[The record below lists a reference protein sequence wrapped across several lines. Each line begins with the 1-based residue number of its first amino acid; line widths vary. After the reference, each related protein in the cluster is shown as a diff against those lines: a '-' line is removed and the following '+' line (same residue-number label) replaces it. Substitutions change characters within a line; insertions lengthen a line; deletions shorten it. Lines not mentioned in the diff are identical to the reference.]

1 MSVDIHAIRNYL
13 HDFLGVSRFRV
24 YAPNGLQVEGRSVI
38 KKIVSGVTASRL
50 LIEAAVKANAD
61 AILVHH
67 GYFWRNEDPCV
78 VGMKKERL
86 RALLAADL
94 SLFAYHLPLDAH
106 AECGNNVQLA
116 KVLGLTPLGTFGSVD
131 AAPAWYGELPNA
143 VTTEVFVAHC
153 RQRLQRDIV
162 VIDAHQ
168 RPLRR
173 IGWCTGAAQDYI
185 EDAARQG
192 LDGFL
197 SGEISERTV
206 HAARELGIHYFCA
219 GHHATERY
227 GVQALGAHLAQYF
240 GIEHEYVDIP
250 NPV

>member
-13 HDFLGVSRFRV
+13 HDFLGVSRFRD
-24 YAPNGLQVEGRSVI
+24 YAPNGLQVEGRLVI

-106 AECGNNVQLA
+106 ADLAAEITLDDQLLRQLD
-116 KVLGLTPLGTFGSVD
+116 KIWPGPRGE
-131 AAPAWYGELPNA
+131 APEAYAW
-143 VTTEVFVAHC
+143 
-153 RQRLQRDIV
+153 
-162 VIDAHQ
+162 
-168 RPLRR
+168 
-173 IGWCTGAAQDYI
+173 
-185 EDAARQG
+185 
-192 LDGFL
+192 
-197 SGEISERTV
+197 
-206 HAARELGIHYFCA
+206 
-219 GHHATERY
+219 
-227 GVQALGAHLAQYF
+227 
-240 GIEHEYVDIP
+240 
-250 NPV
+250 